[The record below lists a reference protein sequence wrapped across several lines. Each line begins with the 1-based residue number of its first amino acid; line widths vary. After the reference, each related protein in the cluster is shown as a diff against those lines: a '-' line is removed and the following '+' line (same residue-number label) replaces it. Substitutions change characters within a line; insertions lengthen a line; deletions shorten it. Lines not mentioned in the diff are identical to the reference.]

1 MSLSTKIKDKKS
13 KRGPKFKRVKS
24 CKPGPPLLKDALEVK
39 TKIKMKCEK
48 CPLRHIHLYPSSTMI
63 TKLGYNTESW
73 NCDCT
78 REYSLG
84 WVVNKCLIRAEGTT
98 HSTALPISVLTASGA
113 ARDLR
118 GNRSSLMFIICSVQ
132 FSSTFHNVTESDP
145 HPLCSPRQKA
155 TVYMDTLTN
164 GWHHRP
170 AGMER
175 I

>member
-24 CKPGPPLLKDALEVK
+24 CEPGPALLKDALEVK
-39 TKIKMKCEK
+39 TNIKMKCEK
-48 CPLRHIHLYPSSTMI
+48 RPLRHIHVYPSPTMI
-63 TKLGYNTESW
+63 MELGSNRESW
-73 NCDCT
+73 SRDCT
-78 REYSLG
+78 REIPPA
-84 WVVNKCLIRAEGTT
+84 WVVNKCLIHAEGTT
-98 HSTALPISVLTASGA
+98 HSTVLLISVLTASGA

-118 GNRSSLMFIICSVQ
+118 GNRSSLMFICPVQ

-170 AGMER
+170 AWMAG